1 MTIDSDAVNVFPNPA
16 NQFVNIQYSLL
27 SSSQVTIS
35 VVDVLGNVV
44 QESRVSAPSDL
55 VQNHRMRLEN
65 LENGLYFVTINAGG
79 SQVVKKIQV
88 VN

>member
-1 MTIDSDAVNVFPNPA
+1 MTIN
-16 NQFVNIQYSLL
+16 
-27 SSSQVTIS
+27 

-44 QESRVSAPSDL
+44 EEAQFSAPSDL
-55 VQNHRMRLEN
+55 VQNHKLRVDDLES
-65 LENGLYFVTINAGG
+65 GLYFVTIQAGN

>member
-1 MTIDSDAVNVFPNPA
+1 MVYPNPA
-16 NQFVNIQYSLL
+16 NQYVNVQYSLL
-27 SSSQVTIS
+27 STSEVTIN

-44 QESRVSAPSDL
+44 EEAQFSAPSDL
-55 VQNHRMRLEN
+55 VQSHTLRVDDLES
-65 LENGLYFVTINAGG
+65 GLYFVTIQAGN